1 MQIGRDL
8 IRLLQGVARVP
19 EIEALWKD
27 ILQNPKTLSP
37 QFTGNISILFKRS
50 SNFCMDFQIKN

>member
-37 QFTGNISILFKRS
+37 QFTGNKLYTSKAA
-50 SNFCMDFQIKN
+50 